1 MRTKEQAWS
10 QWWVRAVAYTLG
22 FLWVFQNKTSS
33 LSGEL
38 LIPQHSSLYQIYFP
52 L

>member
-1 MRTKEQAWS
+1 M
-10 QWWVRAVAYTLG
+10 AYTLG
-22 FLWVFQNKTSS
+22 SLRAFQNKTSS

-38 LIPQHSSLYQIYFP
+38 LIPQHSSLYQVNFP